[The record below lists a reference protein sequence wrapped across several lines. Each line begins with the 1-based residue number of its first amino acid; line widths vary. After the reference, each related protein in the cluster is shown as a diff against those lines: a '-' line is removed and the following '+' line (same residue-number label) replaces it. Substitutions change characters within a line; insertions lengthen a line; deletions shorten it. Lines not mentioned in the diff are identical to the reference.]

1 MAEAGK
7 KLPHKTLKFAEKKAF
22 ELLEKK
28 KIYDVIGRINASKLN
43 VRQAPSLNAKVVGIL
58 YRGRLVRI
66 INDLGEW
73 YQIKYADTRIAYIYK
88 KYVSIEREE
97 KNGIVTAR
105 RLNVRKQPNTE
116 SQVLGVLQ
124 KGDVVNI
131 LKEFDEWLKINYG
144 EREGFIYKTY
154 VDFND
159 VPLVVDPTQSST
171 TYFYQRKDLKAVPLE
186 AKKQLS
192 LPSDY
197 NDKIAAKTWNAYGN
211 LVQKISKELRIDI
224 KTALSVL
231 CVESHGHG
239 FADGKLII
247 RFENHVF
254 DMFWGKNHPKEFWQH
269 FKYDKSSRRNGHYF
283 RENAKGKWEVCHT
296 SQEMEWKVL
305 QFAMKLDQT
314 AALKSISMGAPQVM
328 GFNYKFIGYSS
339 PQEMFEFF
347 KKDIR
352 YHIFAL
358 FDFCKYK
365 PERIRYLQKRDF
377 YSFSKEYN
385 GPANPGAYKKRLLK
399 YYYIYRKLL

>member
-7 KLPHKTLKFAEKKAF
+7 KIKSKDLK
-22 ELLEKK
+22 LLEKRALALLDKK
-28 KIYDVIGRINASKLN
+28 KIYEVIGRITASRLN
-43 VRQAPSLNAKVVGIL
+43 VRKKPSLKAKVVGVL
-58 YRGRLVRI
+58 SRGRLVRI
-66 INDLGEW
+66 INDLGDW
-73 YQIKYADTRIAYIYK
+73 YQIKYPGRRLAYVYK

-97 KNGIVTAR
+97 KNGVITAR

-116 SQVLGVLQ
+116 SPVLGVLQ
-124 KGDVVNI
+124 KGEVVNI
-131 LKEFDEWLKINYG
+131 LREYDDWLKINYG
-144 EREGFIYKTY
+144 EREAFIYKTY
-154 VDFND
+154 VDFDD
-159 VPLVVDPTQSST
+159 VPLIVDPTEGST
-171 TYFYQRKDLKAVPLE
+171 TYFYQRKDLKDIPLE

-192 LPSDY
+192 MPSDY
-197 NDKIAAKTWNAYGN
+197 HEKIAAKTWNAYGN
-211 LVQKISKELRIDI
+211 LVEKISKELKIDI

-239 FADGKLII
+239 FANGKMII

-254 DMFWGKNHPKEFWQH
+254 DMFWGKNHQKEFWQH

-283 RENAKGKWEVCHT
+283 REDPKGKWEVCHT
-296 SQEMEWKVL
+296 GQDMEWRVL
-305 QFAMKLDQT
+305 QFAMKLDET

-328 GFNYKFIGYSS
+328 GFNYKFIGYRS
-339 PQEMFEFF
+339 PQEMFQFF

-385 GPANPGAYKKRLLK
+385 GPANPAAYKKRLLK
-399 YYYIYRKLL
+399 YYDIYRKLL